1 VQIELPDEGPATWKS
16 KSRLAGHATELWA
29 ERNLYCPNCDSPRL
43 NPSPTN
49 TPAIDFGCS
58 NCKALFQ
65 LKAQS
70 RPYSRPINDA
80 AYSTM
85 VRAIME
91 DRTPNLYAL
100 HYQLSDWTVANLILI
115 PRFAFPLSAIEKRK
129 PLSPTADRAGWIGC
143 NILLHAIP
151 EDARIKVVYEG
162 KPIAAAI
169 VRAQYARVRPLAKI
183 KAEQRGWTLDVLNVV
198 RSLRKSE
205 FDLAE
210 VYKSEEKLA
219 KIHPANRH
227 VRDKIRQQL
236 QVLRDLGLLEF
247 LGGGEYRLR

>member
-1 VQIELPDEGPATWKS
+1 VQVALPDEGPTTWKS
-16 KSRLAGHATELWA
+16 KARLAGHATELWA

-49 TPAIDFGCS
+49 TPAIDFDCL

-70 RPYSRPINDA
+70 RPYSQRINDA
-80 AYSTM
+80 VYSSM
-85 VRAIME
+85 VRAIMV

-100 HYQLSDWTVANLILI
+100 HYHLSEWTVANVILI

-129 PLSPTADRAGWIGC
+129 PLASTARRAGWVGC

-151 EDARIKVVYEG
+151 PDARIKIVSDG
-162 KPIAAAI
+162 KPVAPAV

-198 RSLRKSE
+198 RSLRKAE
-205 FDLAE
+205 FDLAD
-210 VYKSEEKLA
+210 VYKSDAKLA
-219 KIHPANRH
+219 KFHPANRH

-236 QVLRDLGLLEF
+236 QVLRDLGILEF